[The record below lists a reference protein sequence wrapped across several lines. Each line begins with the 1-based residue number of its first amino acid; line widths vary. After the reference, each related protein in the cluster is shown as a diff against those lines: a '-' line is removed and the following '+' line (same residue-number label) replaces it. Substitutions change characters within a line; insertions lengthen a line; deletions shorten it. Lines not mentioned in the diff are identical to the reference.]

1 MAIASNI
8 TAANQLSATFVDR
21 DVEKGIA
28 HIGEPSETPLT
39 TLMGGL
45 NYAKGGNT
53 PENVP
58 GKVGKEECTQQKVE
72 VFERSPLSR
81 TATTAAAVA
90 DTATTTVVTTTNA
103 NIRIGDVLMNTS
115 QPFGEKVRVYAVD
128 AGGANLSVRR
138 NLGGTTFQIE
148 SGDVFKVLASAW
160 SESTEKTT
168 VKTQLV
174 AGRYSNLQITKRG
187 FKISESALAI
197 DVIAKEVNLKSEE
210 QYVAMVEFKKDIEAS
225 AWFNPALATT
235 TDEDASSL
243 FVASGIIETIRGFA
257 SIDSSSARALE
268 YDGGA
273 PTEEFFTTQF
283 AEKAFEFGN
292 QTKAMFC
299 DSRGKS
305 ILRNMY
311 KGYQQI
317 EQRTDKFGFRVLEIE
332 TNHGMLEVY
341 SNGSFNT
348 YLPETM
354 KGFFC
359 VLDLPYIKYRYLK
372 GRDMRMMSNIQ
383 TPGGDYQEHMYIS
396 EFGWLLKNIQH
407 HTIMYPKQS

>member
-58 GKVGKEECTQQKVE
+58 GKVGKDACTQQKVE

-81 TATTAAAVA
+81 TAITAAAVA
-90 DTATTTVVTTTNA
+90 DTTTTTVVTTTNA

-115 QPFGEKVRVYAVD
+115 QAFGEKVRVYAVD

-138 NLGGTTFQIE
+138 NLGGTAFQIE
-148 SGDVFKVLASAW
+148 SGDAFKVLASAW
-160 SESTEKTT
+160 SESAEKTT

-197 DVIAKEVNLKSEE
+197 DVIAR
-210 QYVAMVEFKKDIEAS
+210 D
-225 AWFNPALATT
+225 
-235 TDEDASSL
+235 
-243 FVASGIIETIRGFA
+243 
-257 SIDSSSARALE
+257 
-268 YDGGA
+268 
-273 PTEEFFTTQF
+273 
-283 AEKAFEFGN
+283 
-292 QTKAMFC
+292 
-299 DSRGKS
+299 
-305 ILRNMY
+305 
-311 KGYQQI
+311 
-317 EQRTDKFGFRVLEIE
+317 RTCL
-332 TNHGMLEVY
+332 
-341 SNGSFNT
+341 
-348 YLPETM
+348 
-354 KGFFC
+354 
-359 VLDLPYIKYRYLK
+359 
-372 GRDMRMMSNIQ
+372 
-383 TPGGDYQEHMYIS
+383 
-396 EFGWLLKNIQH
+396 
-407 HTIMYPKQS
+407 